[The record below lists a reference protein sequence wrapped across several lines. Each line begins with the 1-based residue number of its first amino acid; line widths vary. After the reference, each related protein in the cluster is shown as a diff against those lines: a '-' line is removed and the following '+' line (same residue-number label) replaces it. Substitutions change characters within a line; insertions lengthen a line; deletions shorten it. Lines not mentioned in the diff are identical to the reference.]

1 MRERKNALADL
12 KATENVRGNVLC
24 CAVLCCRYFYANGSD
39 ADQWNLKTA
48 RH

>member
-24 CAVLCCRYFYANGSD
+24 CAADTFTLMDQMLING
-39 ADQWNLKTA
+39 T
-48 RH
+48 

>member
-24 CAVLCCRYFYANGSD
+24 CRYFYANGSD
-39 ADQWNLKTA
+39 ADQWNSKTA